1 MAKITLIFAALL
13 IVLGLVGYYGTGAL
27 HATALIPAWIG
38 LVLGFGGL
46 LSISKS
52 EFRRKL
58 FAHVNVTIGL
68 IGFIGAVVEVVR
80 TLLKGSAS
88 TVALSSKLALAVLL
102 LTYVLLCV
110 RSFIVARTSGKV

>member
-13 IVLGLVGYYGTGAL
+13 IVLGLVGYCATGCI
-27 HATALIPAWIG
+27 HPTALIPAWIG
-38 LVLGFGGL
+38 LALGFGGL

-58 FAHVNVTIGL
+58 FAHINVTIGL
-68 IGFIGAVVEVVR
+68 IAFIGAVVEVVR
-80 TLLKGSAS
+80 TLLKGAVN

-102 LTYVLLCV
+102 LVYILLCV
-110 RSFIVARTSGKV
+110 RSFIAARTSGKV